1 MHTGK
6 EDIIAL
12 LNMDED
18 TYEIIS
24 QCTFGQ
30 YKMVNFAN
38 GNDLIREWKKQHVH
52 IAAVISL
59 SGLEM
64 PYGITFLQS
73 LWKHK
78 LPVKPFFII
87 SKNINILQRH
97 AAFYSGVT
105 DIFKYPV
112 NKDAIET
119 RVNFTLKHWKALQAS
134 SRESK
139 IRYYRMPFFKRMFD
153 IMFSVAGLLIMS
165 PVFLIIILLLKLES
179 KGSLFYYSLRVGT
192 SYKIFRFYKFRTM
205 HVNADRQLP
214 ELEHLNQ
221 YNTITPAP
229 EAIADSLCSDC
240 LERGLACKQQVYIN
254 NISWCEKKYLQIKSQ
269 NGSAFHKI
277 KADAR
282 ITTLGKVLRNASL
295 DELPQLW
302 NVLRGD
308 MSIVGNRP
316 LPLYEAEKLTTDKYA
331 LRFIAPAGMT
341 GLWQVKNRG
350 KSSMSEE
357 ERLLLDNSYA
367 NDNSFWKDLSIIFKT
382 FPAMFQKENV

>member
-6 EDIIAL
+6 ESIIAL
-12 LNMDED
+12 LNMDAD
-18 TYEIIS
+18 THDIIS

-30 YKMVNFAN
+30 YKMVDFAN

-52 IAAVISL
+52 IAAIISL
-59 SGLEM
+59 SGIEL
-64 PYGITFLQS
+64 PYGTVFLQS
-73 LWKHK
+73 LRKNK
-78 LPVKPFFII
+78 LSGVPFFII
-87 SKNINILQRH
+87 SRNIKILQRQ

-119 RVNFTLKHWKALQAS
+119 RINFTLKHWKALQAS

-139 IRYYRMPFFKRMFD
+139 IRYYRIPFFKRMFD
-153 IMFSVAGLLIMS
+153 IIFSVTGLLMLS

-205 HVNADRQLP
+205 HVNADRQLTG
-214 ELEHLNQ
+214 LKHLNQ
-221 YNTITPAP
+221 YNTVTETT
-229 EAIADSLCSDC
+229 EAVAGTLCRDC
-240 LERGLACKQQVYIN
+240 LEGGVVCKQQVYIN
-254 NISWCEKKYLQIKSQ
+254 NTSWCEKKYLQVKSQ
-269 NGSAFHKI
+269 SGAAFLKI
-277 KADAR
+277 RADAR
-282 ITTLGKVLRNASL
+282 ITALGKVLRNTSL

-357 ERLLLDNSYA
+357 ERLLLDNAYA
-367 NDNSFWKDLSIIFKT
+367 KDNSFWKDLSIIFKT

>member
-6 EDIIAL
+6 ENIIAL
-12 LNMDED
+12 LNMDAD
-18 TYEIIS
+18 TYEMIS

-30 YKMVNFAN
+30 YKMVKFTS
-38 GNDLIREWKKQHVH
+38 GSDLIREWKKQHVH
-52 IAAVISL
+52 VAAIISL
-59 SGLEM
+59 SGVER
-64 PYGITFLQS
+64 PYGTTFLQS
-73 LWKHK
+73 LRKNK
-78 LPVKPFFII
+78 LTGIPYFII
-87 SKNINILQRH
+87 SRDIKILQKQ

-105 DIFKYPV
+105 DIFTYPV
-112 NKDAIET
+112 NKDAVET
-119 RVNFTLKHWKALQAS
+119 RINFTLKHWKALQAS

-139 IRYYRMPFFKRMFD
+139 IRYYRIPFFKRMFD
-153 IMFSVAGLLIMS
+153 IIFSLAGLLMLS
-165 PVFLIIILLLKLES
+165 PVFLIVILLLKLES

-205 HVNADRQLP
+205 HVNADRQLTG
-214 ELEHLNQ
+214 LKHLNQ
-221 YNTITPAP
+221 YNTTTETP
-229 EAIADSLCSDC
+229 EAVAGSLCGDC
-240 LERGLACKQQVYIN
+240 RKEGVVCKEQVYIN
-254 NISWCEKKYLQIKSQ
+254 DTSWCEKKYLEVKSK
-269 NGSAFHKI
+269 NGAAFLKI
-277 KADAR
+277 RADAR
-282 ITTLGKVLRNASL
+282 ITALGRVLRNTSL

-331 LRFIAPAGMT
+331 MRFIAPAGMT

-350 KSSMSEE
+350 KSTMSEE

-367 NDNSFWKDLSIIFKT
+367 KDNSFWKDLSIIFRT

>member
-1 MHTGK
+1 MQTGK

-12 LNMDED
+12 LNMDAD
-18 TYEIIS
+18 THDIIS

-38 GNDLIREWKKQHVH
+38 GNDLIREWKKQDVH
-52 IAAVISL
+52 IAAIISL
-59 SGLEM
+59 SGIEF
-64 PYGITFLQS
+64 PYGTIFLQS
-73 LWKHK
+73 LRKNK
-78 LPVKPFFII
+78 LTGIPFFII
-87 SKNINILQRH
+87 SRNIKILQRQ

-119 RVNFTLKHWKALQAS
+119 RINFTLKHWKALQAS

-139 IRYYRMPFFKRMFD
+139 IRYYRIPFFKRMFD
-153 IMFSVAGLLIMS
+153 IMFSITGLLILS
-165 PVFLIIILLLKLES
+165 PVFLIIILLLRLES

-205 HVNADRQLP
+205 HVNADNQLTA
-214 ELEHLNQ
+214 LKHLNQ
-221 YNTITPAP
+221 YNTATEIP
-229 EAIADSLCSDC
+229 EAFAGTLCHDC
-240 LERGLACKQQVYIN
+240 LEGRVLCKQQIYIN
-254 NISWCEKKYLQIKSQ
+254 DISWCEKKYLQGKSQ
-269 NGSAFHKI
+269 SSTTFLKI

-282 ITTLGKVLRNASL
+282 ITALGKVLRNTSL

-357 ERLLLDNSYA
+357 ERLLLDNAYA
-367 NDNSFWKDLSIIFKT
+367 KDNSFWKDLSIIFKT

>member
-1 MHTGK
+1 MDLGK
-6 EDIIAL
+6 ENIIAL
-12 LNMDED
+12 LNMDAD
-18 TYEIIS
+18 THEVIR

-30 YKMVNFAN
+30 YKIVNFAD
-38 GNDLIREWKKQHVH
+38 GNDLVREWKKQDVY

-59 SGLEM
+59 SGIES
-64 PYGITFLQS
+64 PYGTIFLQ
-73 LWKHK
+73 LLRKKK
-78 LPVKPFFII
+78 LTGIPFFII
-87 SKNINILQRH
+87 SRNIKILQRQ

-105 DIFKYPV
+105 DIFKYPL
-112 NKDAIET
+112 NKDAVET
-119 RVNFTLKHWKALQAS
+119 RINFTLKHWKALQAS

-139 IRYYRMPFFKRMFD
+139 IRYYRIPFFKRMFD
-153 IMFSVAGLLIMS
+153 IIFSITGLLILS
-165 PVFLIIILLLKLES
+165 PVFLIIIFLLKLES

-205 HVNADRQLP
+205 HVNADSQLTA
-214 ELEHLNQ
+214 LKHLNQ
-221 YNTITPAP
+221 YNTVTETP
-229 EAIADSLCSDC
+229 EAFAGTLCQDC
-240 LERGLACKQQVYIN
+240 LEGRLVCKQQVYIN
-254 NISWCEKKYLQIKSQ
+254 NISWCEKKYLQEKSQ
-269 NGSAFHKI
+269 SSTAFLKI

-282 ITTLGKVLRNASL
+282 ITALGKVLRNTSL

-350 KSSMSEE
+350 KSIMSEE
-357 ERLLLDNSYA
+357 ERLLLDNAYA
-367 NDNSFWKDLSIIFKT
+367 KDNSFWKDISIIFKT